1 MTVDEPSG
9 LRQRGE
15 RTLTL
20 FMVAKLK
27 VEGAGEGLCRVRN
40 ISSGGLMLES
50 RMPLRPDSRVWI
62 ELRGMRTLSGTIV
75 WARDG
80 RAGIKFDE
88 PVTVEELVGPVQT
101 GRRRLLRNSQPRGP
115 RIIVDCPIEVQLDS
129 GRVDARLIDISQ
141 GGAKI
146 ALRLLPQRDERLIL
160 MIPGL
165 PLKLAIV
172 RWAGDEV
179 GVGFAEPLP
188 FDVLA
193 EWLLVRAAGEYWDE
207 SAAGLA

>member
-1 MTVDEPSG
+1 MTLIDQSDLRASG
-9 LRQRGE
+9 Q

-27 VEGAGEGLCRVRN
+27 ADGAGEGLCRVRN
-40 ISSGGLMLES
+40 ISAGGLMLES
-50 RMPLRPDSRVWI
+50 RMPLRPDACVTI
-62 ELRGMRTLSGTIV
+62 ELRGMRTLAGRIV
-75 WARDG
+75 WSQDG
-80 RAGIKFDE
+80 RAGVAFDQ
-88 PVTVEELVGPVQT
+88 PVTVEELVGAAQPS
-101 GRRRLLRNSQPRGP
+101 RRRVIRNSQPRGP

-129 GRVDARLIDISQ
+129 GRVEARLIDISQ

-146 ALRLLPQRDERLIL
+146 ALPLVPQRDERLIM

-172 RWAGDEV
+172 RWAGEEV

-188 FDVLA
+188 FDLLA
-193 EWLLVRAAGEYWDE
+193 EWLMVRAVGEYWDE
-207 SAAGLA
+207 GAAELA